1 MRIAFLKFL
10 MSTFA
15 LPQKFQNW
23 INKRNWGLHT
33 HQIDVLTN
41 SDRKSQ
47 LLIAPT
53 GSGKTLSGFLPTLI
67 ELDRVNFSGLHTVYV
82 SPLKALAADIKRNL
96 MIPIEEMGLN
106 IKVEDRTGDTTAKT
120 KRRQRIDPPQILL
133 TTPESLALLISFP
146 EANAL
151 FANLERIIIDEI
163 HALVENKR
171 GHQLLLAIS
180 RLQAISKNLRKLA
193 LSATVDHPQE
203 IAGFISEN
211 DNNCP
216 IIFAE
221 PGPDPNISMLQTTA
235 SPPWSGAGA
244 TYAVPDVLEQISKHK
259 TTLIFHN
266 TRAQAE
272 IFFHNLWLNNQDN
285 LPVAIHHGSLDL
297 AQRKRVE
304 AAITKGE
311 LRAVVCTGTLD
322 LGIDWNEVDL
332 VIQVGAPKNIKRLV
346 QRIGRANHTYNT
358 PSKAIIVP
366 ANKFEIVE
374 CQAALEAVRDKDLD
388 GEPIASGSLDV
399 LCQHILLVACS
410 GKILPAK
417 LFEEIKQIG
426 AYKNLTHEEFKECM
440 GFCID
445 GGYALKRYEQWH
457 RLKLDHSGNLI
468 LRDPRTANKIRMNV
482 GTIQDTETLKVRT
495 HRRSGGK
502 PLGEIEEAFAASLT
516 KGDTFLI
523 GGNIVRFE
531 SLREMIVEVTHN
543 ANKQPKIATFMGT
556 KFATSTKLSDR
567 ILDSFE
573 NQSWKDL
580 PADTVNWLNKQKE
593 FSQLPV
599 RNSLLIETFFR
610 KSRHYLVV
618 YGFAGRNANQ
628 TLGLILSKKL
638 EELNLAPLGFVAN
651 DYATLIWGLEKVEN
665 PIQLFKFSEIELG
678 LDKWFSGNAL
688 MKRTFK
694 AVASVSGLIDRNLPG
709 LRKSGRQT
717 TFSSDILY
725 DTLVKYDP
733 THLLLK
739 ITKDEAM
746 KGLIDFSR
754 IEEMFKRVDDNI
766 IHKNLPHVSPL
777 AAPMLLEVGTIPI
790 EGQARELLLKNEAN
804 SLMKEAGL

>member
-1 MRIAFLKFL
+1 

-180 RLQAISKNLRKLA
+180 RLQSISKNLRKLA

-221 PGPDPNISMLQTTA
+221 PGPDPNISMLHTTA

-244 TYAVPDVLEQISKHK
+244 TYAVPDVLEQIAKHK

-445 GGYALKRYEQWH
+445 GGYALNRYEQWH
-457 RLKLDHSGNLI
+457 RLKLDPSGNLI
-468 LRDPRTANKIRMNV
+468 LRDPRIANKIRMNV

-523 GGNIVRFE
+523 GGKIVRFE

>member
-1 MRIAFLKFL
+1 

-180 RLQAISKNLRKLA
+180 RLQSISKNLRKLA

-468 LRDPRTANKIRMNV
+468 LRDPRIANKIRMNV

-573 NQSWKDL
+573 NQNWKDL

-628 TLGLILSKKL
+628 TLGLILSKRL

>member
-1 MRIAFLKFL
+1 

-53 GSGKTLSGFLPTLI
+53 GSGKTLSGFLPSLI
-67 ELDRVNFSGLHTVYV
+67 ELDRVNFSGLHTIYV

-180 RLQAISKNLRKLA
+180 RLQSISKNLRKLA
-193 LSATVDHPQE
+193 LSATVDRPQE

-468 LRDPRTANKIRMNV
+468 LRDPRIANKIRMNV

-523 GGNIVRFE
+523 GGKIVRFE

>member
-1 MRIAFLKFL
+1 

-180 RLQAISKNLRKLA
+180 RLQSISKNLRKLA

-304 AAITKGE
+304 AAITEGE

-468 LRDPRTANKIRMNV
+468 LRDPRIANKIRMNV

-580 PADTVNWLNKQKE
+580 PADTVNWLNKQQE

>member
-1 MRIAFLKFL
+1 

-180 RLQAISKNLRKLA
+180 RLQSISKNLRKLA
-193 LSATVDHPQE
+193 LSATVDRPQE

-332 VIQVGAPKNIKRLV
+332 VMQIGAPKNIKRLV

-445 GGYALKRYEQWH
+445 GGYALNRYEQWH
-457 RLKLDHSGNLI
+457 RLKLDPSGNLI
-468 LRDPRTANKIRMNV
+468 LRDPRIANKIRMNV

-523 GGNIVRFE
+523 GGKIVRFE

>member
-1 MRIAFLKFL
+1 

-106 IKVEDRTGDTTAKT
+106 IRVEDRTGDTTAKT

-180 RLQAISKNLRKLA
+180 RLQSISKNLRKLA

-235 SPPWSGAGA
+235 SPPWSGTGA

-468 LRDPRTANKIRMNV
+468 LRDPRIANKIRMNV

-628 TLGLILSKKL
+628 TLGLILSKRL

>member
-1 MRIAFLKFL
+1 

-180 RLQAISKNLRKLA
+180 RLQSISKNLRKLA
-193 LSATVDHPQE
+193 LSATVDRPQE

-468 LRDPRTANKIRMNV
+468 LRDPRIANKIRMNV

-610 KSRHYLVV
+610 KSRHYLVI

>member
-1 MRIAFLKFL
+1 

-180 RLQAISKNLRKLA
+180 RLQSISKNLRKLA

-203 IAGFISEN
+203 IAGFISEK

-304 AAITKGE
+304 AAITEGE

-332 VIQVGAPKNIKRLV
+332 VMQVGAPKNIKRLV

-468 LRDPRTANKIRMNV
+468 LRDPRIANKIRMNV

>member
-1 MRIAFLKFL
+1 

-23 INKRNWGLHT
+23 IKKRNWALHT

-41 SDRKSQ
+41 SDRKAQ

-96 MIPIEEMGLN
+96 MIPIEEMDLN
-106 IKVEDRTGDTTAKT
+106 IRVEDRTGDTTAKT

-180 RLQAISKNLRKLA
+180 RLQSISKNLRKLA

-221 PGPDPNISMLQTTA
+221 PGPDPNISMLQTTT

-304 AAITKGE
+304 AAITEGE

-332 VIQVGAPKNIKRLV
+332 VMQVGAPKNIKRLV

-457 RLKLDHSGNLI
+457 RLKLDPSGNLI
-468 LRDPRTANKIRMNV
+468 LRDPRIANKIRMNV

-523 GGNIVRFE
+523 GGKIVRFE

>member
-1 MRIAFLKFL
+1 

-106 IKVEDRTGDTTAKT
+106 IRVEDRTGDTTAKT

-180 RLQAISKNLRKLA
+180 RLQSISKNLRKLA

-457 RLKLDHSGNLI
+457 RLKLDPSGNLI
-468 LRDPRTANKIRMNV
+468 LRDPRIANKIRMNV

-523 GGNIVRFE
+523 GGKIVRFE

-610 KSRHYLVV
+610 KSRHYLVI

>member
-1 MRIAFLKFL
+1 
-10 MSTFA
+10 MSTYA

-180 RLQAISKNLRKLA
+180 RLQSISKNLRKLA

-358 PSKAIIVP
+358 PSKAIIIP

-457 RLKLDHSGNLI
+457 RLKLDPSGNLI
-468 LRDPRTANKIRMNV
+468 LRDPRIANKIRMNV

>member
-1 MRIAFLKFL
+1 

-180 RLQAISKNLRKLA
+180 RLQSISKNLRKLA
-193 LSATVDHPQE
+193 LSATVDHPQK

-468 LRDPRTANKIRMNV
+468 LRDPRIANKIRMNV

-573 NQSWKDL
+573 NQNWKDL

>member
-1 MRIAFLKFL
+1 

-53 GSGKTLSGFLPTLI
+53 GSGKTLSGFLPSLI

-180 RLQAISKNLRKLA
+180 RLQSISKNLRKLA
-193 LSATVDHPQE
+193 LSATVDRPQE

-468 LRDPRTANKIRMNV
+468 LRDPRIANKIRMNV

-523 GGNIVRFE
+523 GGKIVRFE

>member
-1 MRIAFLKFL
+1 
-10 MSTFA
+10 MSTFT

-180 RLQAISKNLRKLA
+180 RLQSISKNLRKLA

-203 IAGFISEN
+203 IADFISEN

-221 PGPDPNISMLQTTA
+221 PGPDPNISMLHTTA

-272 IFFHNLWLNNQDN
+272 IFFHKLWLNNQDN

-304 AAITKGE
+304 AAITEGA

-445 GGYALKRYEQWH
+445 GGYALNRYEQWH
-457 RLKLDHSGNLI
+457 RLKLDPSGNLI
-468 LRDPRTANKIRMNV
+468 LRDPRIANKIRMNV

-523 GGNIVRFE
+523 GGKIVRFE
-531 SLREMIVEVTHN
+531 SLREMVVEVTHN
-543 ANKQPKIATFMGT
+543 ASKQPKIATFMGT

-580 PADTVNWLNKQKE
+580 PADTVNWLNKQQE

-610 KSRHYLVV
+610 KARHYLVV

-746 KGLIDFSR
+746 RGLIDFSR

>member
-1 MRIAFLKFL
+1 

-180 RLQAISKNLRKLA
+180 RLQSISKNLRKLA

-468 LRDPRTANKIRMNV
+468 LRDPRIANKIRMNV

-502 PLGEIEEAFAASLT
+502 PLGEFEEAFAASLT

-694 AVASVSGLIDRNLPG
+694 AVASVSGLIDRNLQG

>member
-1 MRIAFLKFL
+1 
-10 MSTFA
+10 MSTFT

-180 RLQAISKNLRKLA
+180 RLQSISKNLRKLA

-468 LRDPRTANKIRMNV
+468 LRDPRIANKIRMNV

>member
-1 MRIAFLKFL
+1 
-10 MSTFA
+10 MSTYA

-106 IKVEDRTGDTTAKT
+106 IKVEDRTGDTTAKI

-180 RLQAISKNLRKLA
+180 RLQSISKNLRKLA

-468 LRDPRTANKIRMNV
+468 LRDPRIANKIRMNV

>member
-1 MRIAFLKFL
+1 

-180 RLQAISKNLRKLA
+180 RLQSISKNLRKLA
-193 LSATVDHPQE
+193 LSATVDRPQE

-285 LPVAIHHGSLDL
+285 LPVAIHHRSLDL

-445 GGYALKRYEQWH
+445 GGYALNRYEQWH

-468 LRDPRTANKIRMNV
+468 LRDPRIANKIRMNV

>member
-1 MRIAFLKFL
+1 

-180 RLQAISKNLRKLA
+180 RLQSISKNLRKLA

-468 LRDPRTANKIRMNV
+468 LRDPRIANKIRMNV

-725 DTLVKYDP
+725 DTLV
-733 THLLLK
+733 
-739 ITKDEAM
+739 
-746 KGLIDFSR
+746 
-754 IEEMFKRVDDNI
+754 
-766 IHKNLPHVSPL
+766 
-777 AAPMLLEVGTIPI
+777 
-790 EGQARELLLKNEAN
+790 
-804 SLMKEAGL
+804 

>member
-1 MRIAFLKFL
+1 

-151 FANLERIIIDEI
+151 FANLERVIIDEI

-180 RLQAISKNLRKLA
+180 RLQSISKNLRKLA

-304 AAITKGE
+304 AAITEGE

-445 GGYALKRYEQWH
+445 GGYALNRYEQWH
-457 RLKLDHSGNLI
+457 RLKLDPSGNLI
-468 LRDPRTANKIRMNV
+468 LRDPRIANKIRMNV

>member
-1 MRIAFLKFL
+1 

-180 RLQAISKNLRKLA
+180 RLQSISKNLRKLA
-193 LSATVDHPQE
+193 LSATVDRPQE

-304 AAITKGE
+304 AAITEGE

-332 VIQVGAPKNIKRLV
+332 VMQVGAPKNIKRLV

-457 RLKLDHSGNLI
+457 RLKLDPSGNLI
-468 LRDPRTANKIRMNV
+468 LRDPRIANKIRMNV

-523 GGNIVRFE
+523 GGKIVRFE

>member
-1 MRIAFLKFL
+1 

-180 RLQAISKNLRKLA
+180 RLQSISKNLRKLA

-332 VIQVGAPKNIKRLV
+332 VMQVGAPKNIKRLV

-468 LRDPRTANKIRMNV
+468 LRDPRIANKIRMNV

>member
-1 MRIAFLKFL
+1 

-180 RLQAISKNLRKLA
+180 RLQSISKNLRKLA

-468 LRDPRTANKIRMNV
+468 LRDPRIANKIRMNV

-628 TLGLILSKKL
+628 TLGLILPKKL

>member
-1 MRIAFLKFL
+1 

-180 RLQAISKNLRKLA
+180 RLQSISKNLRKLA

-332 VIQVGAPKNIKRLV
+332 VMQVGAPKNIKRLV

-457 RLKLDHSGNLI
+457 RLKLDPSGNLI
-468 LRDPRTANKIRMNV
+468 LRDPRIANKIRMNV

-523 GGNIVRFE
+523 GGKIVRFE

>member
-1 MRIAFLKFL
+1 

-53 GSGKTLSGFLPTLI
+53 GSGKTLSGFLPSLI

-180 RLQAISKNLRKLA
+180 RLQSISKNLRKLA
-193 LSATVDHPQE
+193 LSATVDRPQE

-457 RLKLDHSGNLI
+457 RLKLDPSGNLI
-468 LRDPRTANKIRMNV
+468 LRDPRIANKIRMNV

-694 AVASVSGLIDRNLPG
+694 AVASISGLIDRNLPG

>member
-1 MRIAFLKFL
+1 

-180 RLQAISKNLRKLA
+180 RLQSISKNLRKLA
-193 LSATVDHPQE
+193 LSATVDRPQE
-203 IAGFISEN
+203 IAGFVSEN

-304 AAITKGE
+304 AAITEGE

-332 VIQVGAPKNIKRLV
+332 VMQVGAPKNIKRLV

-482 GTIQDTETLKVRT
+482 GTIQDSETLKVRT
-495 HRRSGGK
+495 HHRSGGK

>member
-1 MRIAFLKFL
+1 

-180 RLQAISKNLRKLA
+180 RLQSISKNLRKLA

-235 SPPWSGAGA
+235 SPPWS
-244 TYAVPDVLEQISKHK
+244 
-259 TTLIFHN
+259 
-266 TRAQAE
+266 E

-332 VIQVGAPKNIKRLV
+332 VMQVGAPKNIKRLV

-445 GGYALKRYEQWH
+445 GGYALNRYEQWH

-468 LRDPRTANKIRMNV
+468 LRDPRIANKIRMNV

-523 GGNIVRFE
+523 GGKIVRFE

>member
-1 MRIAFLKFL
+1 

-180 RLQAISKNLRKLA
+180 RLQSISKNLRKLA
-193 LSATVDHPQE
+193 LSATVDRPQE

-445 GGYALKRYEQWH
+445 GGYALNRYEQWH
-457 RLKLDHSGNLI
+457 RLKLDPSGNLI
-468 LRDPRTANKIRMNV
+468 LRDPRIANKIRMNV

-523 GGNIVRFE
+523 GGKIVRFE

>member
-1 MRIAFLKFL
+1 

-41 SDRKSQ
+41 SNRKSQ

-53 GSGKTLSGFLPTLI
+53 GSGKTLSGFLPSLI

-180 RLQAISKNLRKLA
+180 RLQSISKNLRKLA
-193 LSATVDHPQE
+193 LSATVDRPQE

-304 AAITKGE
+304 AAITEGE

-332 VIQVGAPKNIKRLV
+332 VMQVGAPKNIKRLV

-445 GGYALKRYEQWH
+445 GGYALNRYEQWH
-457 RLKLDHSGNLI
+457 RLKLDPSGNLI
-468 LRDPRTANKIRMNV
+468 LRDPRIANKIRMNV

-523 GGNIVRFE
+523 GGKIVRFE

>member
-1 MRIAFLKFL
+1 

-180 RLQAISKNLRKLA
+180 RLQSISKNLRKLA

-285 LPVAIHHGSLDL
+285 LPIAIHHGSLDL

-445 GGYALKRYEQWH
+445 GGYALNRYEQWH
-457 RLKLDHSGNLI
+457 RLKLDPSGNLI
-468 LRDPRTANKIRMNV
+468 LRDPRIANKIRMNV

-573 NQSWKDL
+573 NQNWKDL

-694 AVASVSGLIDRNLPG
+694 AVASISGLIDRNLPG

>member
-1 MRIAFLKFL
+1 

-180 RLQAISKNLRKLA
+180 RLQSISKNLRKLA
-193 LSATVDHPQE
+193 LSATVDRPQE

-221 PGPDPNISMLQTTA
+221 PGPDPNISMLHTTA

-457 RLKLDHSGNLI
+457 RLKLDPSGNLI
-468 LRDPRTANKIRMNV
+468 LRDPRIANKIRMNV

>member
-1 MRIAFLKFL
+1 

-180 RLQAISKNLRKLA
+180 RLQSISKNLRKLA

-468 LRDPRTANKIRMNV
+468 LRDPRIANKIRMNV

-573 NQSWKDL
+573 NQNWKDL

-610 KSRHYLVV
+610 KSRHYLVI

>member
-1 MRIAFLKFL
+1 

-180 RLQAISKNLRKLA
+180 RLQSISKNLRKLA

-468 LRDPRTANKIRMNV
+468 LRDPRIANKIRMNV

-523 GGNIVRFE
+523 GGKIVRFE

>member
-1 MRIAFLKFL
+1 
-10 MSTFA
+10 
-15 LPQKFQNW
+15 
-23 INKRNWGLHT
+23 
-33 HQIDVLTN
+33 
-41 SDRKSQ
+41 
-47 LLIAPT
+47 
-53 GSGKTLSGFLPTLI
+53 
-67 ELDRVNFSGLHTVYV
+67 
-82 SPLKALAADIKRNL
+82 
-96 MIPIEEMGLN
+96 
-106 IKVEDRTGDTTAKT
+106 VEDRTGDTTAKT

-180 RLQAISKNLRKLA
+180 RLQSISKNLRKLA
-193 LSATVDHPQE
+193 LSATVDRPQE

-304 AAITKGE
+304 AAITEGE

-332 VIQVGAPKNIKRLV
+332 VMQVGAPKNIKRLV

-445 GGYALKRYEQWH
+445 GGYALNRYEQWH
-457 RLKLDHSGNLI
+457 RLKLDPSGNLI
-468 LRDPRTANKIRMNV
+468 LRDPRIANKIRMNV

-523 GGNIVRFE
+523 GGKIVRFE

>member
-1 MRIAFLKFL
+1 

-180 RLQAISKNLRKLA
+180 RLQSISKNLRKLA
-193 LSATVDHPQE
+193 LSATVDRPQE

-304 AAITKGE
+304 AAITEGE

-332 VIQVGAPKNIKRLV
+332 VMQVGAPKNIKRLV

-445 GGYALKRYEQWH
+445 GGYALNRYEQWH
-457 RLKLDHSGNLI
+457 RLKLDPSGNLI
-468 LRDPRTANKIRMNV
+468 LRDPRIANKIRMNV

-523 GGNIVRFE
+523 GGKIVRFE

>member
-1 MRIAFLKFL
+1 

-23 INKRNWGLHT
+23 IKKRNWALHT

-41 SDRKSQ
+41 SDRKAQ

-67 ELDRVNFSGLHTVYV
+67 ELDRLNFSGLHTVYV

-180 RLQAISKNLRKLA
+180 RLQSISKNLRKLA

-221 PGPDPNISMLQTTA
+221 PGPDPNISMLHTTA

-468 LRDPRTANKIRMNV
+468 LRDPRIANKIRMNV

>member
-1 MRIAFLKFL
+1 

-96 MIPIEEMGLN
+96 MIPIEEMDLN
-106 IKVEDRTGDTTAKT
+106 IRVEDRTGDTTAKT

-180 RLQAISKNLRKLA
+180 RLQSISKNLRKLG

-211 DNNCP
+211 ENKCP

-221 PGPDPNISMLQTTA
+221 PGPDPNISMLHTTA

-440 GFCID
+440 EFCID

-468 LRDPRTANKIRMNV
+468 LRDQRIANKIRINV

-573 NQSWKDL
+573 NQNWKDL

-694 AVASVSGLIDRNLPG
+694 AVASISGLIDRNLPG

-733 THLLLK
+733 AHLLLK

-754 IEEMFKRVDDNI
+754 IEDMFKRVDDNI